1 MNDLTSS
8 NSPALTLSGIS
19 KVYRLYRKPIYR
31 VMDLLGVC
39 PPGEAFYSEHAA
51 LNGIDLSI
59 GKGEK
64 VAIIGRNGAGK
75 STLLKIITQ
84 VIRPTGGT
92 MDVRGKISALLQIGT
107 GFHPEFTGRQ
117 NAYSAMAHQGITGR
131 VADAKFEEIVE
142 FSELDEFIDQ
152 PMKTYSTGMCARLMF
167 SASIVLEPDI
177 LVVDE
182 VLGVGDAYFTHK
194 SFNRMRDLCRGH
206 GTTLLL
212 VTHDIYSAM
221 NLCDRFIWIDKGQV
235 MFDGDAKTA
244 IGRYEASIKQQE
256 EERLRERSVRILDKA
271 VAETVSRLHV
281 LVRSRTGFALPAP
294 LGLERLEISYDDGQ
308 RLALDVGEGNE
319 AWSLMPQ
326 GNLGEVRDIEG
337 KRARALEVT
346 GSIFHKAEWA
356 VSLPSGQGL
365 KELEVVWNYAGDEP
379 AELRVFT
386 AAKQLLVKEELGRTA
401 GWERRS
407 FSLGKPAG
415 GELDAGTQA
424 EFGTGAV
431 RMTSIELLGRDGRP
445 VSKIPH
451 GDHLKV
457 RVRVQVAEA
466 LEERAATFVVGFNRP
481 GFPFGGYACIDRI
494 EFAQGR
500 DEFTLDA
507 ILDPLLLGSG
517 DWMVTVGFG
526 EPGLYQGREL
536 DYFTVSD
543 KWYHFISRGMQ
554 LQVESVSM
562 LDASGCFMVH
572 PAAFRLKEGTEAG
585 RTDAMAV
592 PEAQTAS

>member
-1 MNDLTSS
+1 VTTDPLPH
-8 NSPALTLSGIS
+8 PALSLSGIA
-19 KVYRLYRKPIYR
+19 KVYRLYRRPIYR
-31 VMDLLGVC
+31 VLDLLGVC
-39 PPGEAFYSEHAA
+39 PAGEAFFSEHAA
-51 LNGIDLSI
+51 LDGIDLSI
-59 GKGEK
+59 GRGEK

-84 VIRPTGGT
+84 VIRPSAGT

-107 GFHPEFTGRQ
+107 GFHPDFTGRQ
-117 NAYSAMAHQGITGR
+117 NAYSGMAHQGITGR
-131 VADAKFEEIVE
+131 TADQKFEEIVE

-194 SFNRMRDLCRGH
+194 SFNRMRDLCKGH

-221 NLCDRFIWIDKGQV
+221 NLCDRFIWIDKGKV
-235 MFDGDAKTA
+235 MFDGDAKSA

-256 EERLRERSVRILDKA
+256 EERLRNRSVRVLDKSA
-271 VAETVSRLHV
+271 PAAASRVHV
-281 LVRSRTGFALPAP
+281 MVRSRTGFALPAP
-294 LGLERLEISYDDGQ
+294 LGLARLEISYDGGD
-308 RLALDVGEGNE
+308 RLALDVAEGDE
-319 AWSLMPQ
+319 AWSLMAQ
-326 GNLGEVRDIEG
+326 GNLGPPREIEG
-337 KRARALEVT
+337 TMARALEVT
-346 GSIFHKAEWA
+346 GSIYHKAEWA
-356 VSLPSGQGL
+356 VSLPKMEGL
-365 KELEVVWNYAGDEP
+365 KELNIVWNYAGDES

-386 AAKQLLVKEELGRTA
+386 SEKQLLVKEDLGRTI
-401 GWERRS
+401 GWESRS
-407 FSLGKPAG
+407 FSLRKAVAK
-415 GELDAGTQA
+415 ELDAGNQA

-431 RMTSIELLGRDGRP
+431 RMKSISLLGRDEEP
-445 VSKIPH
+445 VSKVRH

-457 RVRVQVAEA
+457 RVQFEVADA
-466 LEERAATFVVGFNRP
+466 LKERAATFVVGFNRP
-481 GFPFGGYACIDRI
+481 GFPFGGYACVDRI
-494 EFAQGR
+494 EFASGQR
-500 DEFTLDA
+500 QFTLDA

-517 DWMVTVGFG
+517 DWMITVGFG
-526 EPGLYQGREL
+526 EPQLYHGRDL

-572 PAAFRLKEGTEAG
+572 PAAFRLKSEESTQK
-585 RTDAMAV
+585 TIQSFV
-592 PEAQTAS
+592 PEAQTTA